1 MPAKIAPELRDQ
13 LLAAACAAPS
23 SLNLQPYRIYYIDT
37 PPVRAEVARLCMGQA
52 AATTASA
59 LVVVVADIG
68 SWKATHRA
76 RVARMRE
83 LGVDPDRIGRHERK
97 MKVFGPLLFRPGW
110 LSLLGYFKN
119 AVFRLVNLWKVMGI
133 PAGTRAQLFA
143 WAARNS
149 TLACQNLMIAA
160 EACGLASCPM
170 EGFDGIRLA
179 RFLGLSQRTQR
190 VVLVV
195 ALGKRSETFK
205 LEPQWRRPLADT
217 VTYL

>member
-1 MPAKIAPELRDQ
+1 MHSPVLETIHRRRAIRAFVPAKIAPELRDQ

-110 LSLLGYFKN
+110 FSLLGYFKN

-133 PAGTRAQLFA
+133 PARSSSPG
-143 WAARNS
+143 
-149 TLACQNLMIAA
+149 
-160 EACGLASCPM
+160 
-170 EGFDGIRLA
+170 
-179 RFLGLSQRTQR
+179 QREIQHWPAKT
-190 VVLVV
+190 
-195 ALGKRSETFK
+195 
-205 LEPQWRRPLADT
+205 
-217 VTYL
+217 